1 MSSNYRRYLLSP
13 ASPWKNQHMTDLPT
27 QTPTRPRRVTLA
39 VALWVFAISTT
50 VLLVGI
56 WGRSVTGDEATL
68 QASAEAVLETE
79 VVTDRVGEWLA
90 EGLAAADGVEAAG
103 IAAAVEAVDETP
115 AAQRAVDD
123 IVDQVVTAALA
134 PAGSSPSIDVAGAL
148 GPVVPDLLRELEA
161 NGVATSTTEVEAAL
175 EVVDTLTLPVEPS
188 SASGGVAREA
198 QAVLTKVIVVGLV
211 GMLVGGVVAVAVS
224 DDRWGRMR
232 SLASRVAV
240 SAFTFAILLQIGRW
254 ATDPQGGR
262 SPLAAGG
269 GVVMGSNWQVLLV
282 VAAGGV
288 AVAFAA
294 GVAVRRTS
302 RATG

>member
-1 MSSNYRRYLLSP
+1 MTVLPIQTSQ
-13 ASPWKNQHMTDLPT
+13 NQTSDT
-27 QTPTRPRRVTLA
+27 QTRPRRVILA

-68 QASAEAVLETE
+68 QASAEAVLETD
-79 VVTDRVGEWLA
+79 VVTDRVGDWLA
-90 EGLAAADGVEAAG
+90 EGLAAADGVGAAG
-103 IAAAVEAVDETP
+103 VAAAVEAVDETP
-115 AAQRAVDD
+115 AAQQAIDE

-134 PAGSSPSIDVAGAL
+134 PAGSSPSIEVSAAL

-161 NGVATSTTEVEAAL
+161 NGIATSTTEVEQAL
-175 EVVDTLTLPVEPS
+175 EVVDTITLPVEPS
-188 SASGGVAREA
+188 ANSGGFAREA
-198 QAVLTKVIVVGLV
+198 RAVLTKVIVVGLL
-211 GMLVGGVVAVAVS
+211 GMLVGGGVAIGVS

-232 SLASRVAV
+232 SLASRIAV

-254 ATDPQGGR
+254 ATDPEGGR

-269 GVVMGSNWQVLLV
+269 GVVLGSNWQILLI
-282 VAAGGV
+282 VA
-288 AVAFAA
+288 AA
-294 GVAVRRTS
+294 GVAVAAATGVAVRRGR

>member
-1 MSSNYRRYLLSP
+1 
-13 ASPWKNQHMTDLPT
+13 MTDRST
-27 QTPTRPRRVTLA
+27 QTPSRPRRVTLA

-68 QASAEAVLETE
+68 QAGAEAVLETE

-103 IAAAVEAVDETP
+103 VSAAVEAVDQMP

-134 PAGSSPSIDVAGAL
+134 PPGSSPSIDVAAAL

-188 SASGGVAREA
+188 SDSGGVAREA
-198 QAVLTKVIVVGLV
+198 QAVLTKVIVVGLL
-211 GMLVGGVVAVAVS
+211 GMLVGGIVAIAVS

-269 GVVMGSNWQVLLV
+269 GVLMGSNWQVLLV

-302 RATG
+302 RPAG

>member
-1 MSSNYRRYLLSP
+1 MNDLSI
-13 ASPWKNQHMTDLPT
+13 
-27 QTPTRPRRVTLA
+27 QTSQTSARPRRVTLA

-103 IAAAVEAVDETP
+103 VAAAVEAVDEMP

-134 PAGSSPSIDVAGAL
+134 PPGSSPSIDVAGAL

-188 SASGGVAREA
+188 SDSGGVAREA
-198 QAVLTKVIVVGLV
+198 RAVLTKVIVVGLL
-211 GMLVGGVVAVAVS
+211 GMLVGGLVAIAVS

-254 ATDPQGGR
+254 ATDPEGGR